1 MFWEKINYE
10 IYNNSYLILY
20 PTTNDA
26 YIKYTQHNKWDI
38 PLFVIKGYKFL
49 NYIPNAEYISEFD
62 LTDGE
67 YILEII
73 KGDVLFK

>member
-1 MFWEKINYE
+1 M
-10 IYNNSYLILY
+10 
-20 PTTNDA
+20 
-26 YIKYTQHNKWDI
+26 

-49 NYIPNAEYISEFD
+49 NYIPNAEYATEFD
-62 LTDGE
+62 FTDGE